1 MNDEIKKETQDFKKA
16 VEKAK
21 PDFLTELEEYRLGK
35 TISEETA
42 KTQDEEVSPVASDEE
57 ESSTV
62 LEVKDRSKALQ
73 KLRFEIDTIQQVG
86 RKVWETGI
94 KQLDEALG
102 GGFLPKQLIT
112 LGAITG
118 LGKSTLALQIAD
130 HVAAQGKDVIYISLE
145 MDDDELLARSI
156 SRETF
161 LLTCDD
167 DVRKR
172 ERLTT
177 LDILTGQVGA
187 PNTEKRKLFDE
198 AVTKTQELD
207 RHLKYI
213 IGENNVDVKAI
224 SDTVRQY
231 KKSGRSPLVIVDY
244 LQIMQETQDNGAHWK
259 DKRLL
264 TDEQVTTLKT
274 LARDLEVPVVLISA
288 FNRESNLQ
296 PVTAGSFK
304 ESGGIEYSSDV
315 LLGLQYNGQ
324 DFQKHE
330 DKSGALHYESQ
341 TEHDNRVRELQDRA
355 GIYPD
360 KLDKSDMIIK
370 LELKVLKA
378 RYRPKT
384 KVGLDFHSAYNY
396 FEEFAL
402 AAETFKEAP
411 EAPGFDDD
419 SDIVTLD

>member
-1 MNDEIKKETQDFKKA
+1 MKDETKKETPDFKKA
-16 VEKAK
+16 LEESK
-21 PDFLTELEEYRLGK
+21 PDFLTELDEYRLKK
-35 TISEETA
+35 TISEATA
-42 KTQDEEVSPVASDEE
+42 QAQDDSSSVAADEDR
-57 ESSTV
+57 TPKL
-62 LEVKDRSKALQ
+62 LELKDRKEALQ
-73 KLRFEIDTIQQVG
+73 KLRFEIDSIQQVG

-118 LGKSTLALQIAD
+118 LGKSTLALQVAD

-161 LLTCDD
+161 LFTCGD

-172 ERLTT
+172 DRLTT

-187 PNTEKRKLFDE
+187 PNTAKRKLFEE
-198 AVTKTQELD
+198 AVTKTQALN

-231 KKSGRSPLVIVDY
+231 KESGRSPLVIVDY
-244 LQIMQETQDNGAHWK
+244 LQIMQETQDNDAHWK

-324 DFQKHE
+324 DFKKLE
-330 DKSGALHYESQ
+330 GKDGSLRYESQ

-360 KLDKSDMIIK
+360 RLDKTDMIIK

-378 RYRPKT
+378 RYRPKK

-396 FEEFAL
+396 FEEFDL
-402 AAETFKEAP
+402 AAEAFKEAP
-411 EAPGFDDD
+411 KAPGFDDGAEV
-419 SDIVTLD
+419 VTVE

>member
-1 MNDEIKKETQDFKKA
+1 MKDETKKETPDFKKTL
-16 VEKAK
+16 EESK
-21 PDFLTELEEYRLGK
+21 PDFLTELDEYRLKK
-35 TISEETA
+35 TISEATA
-42 KTQDEEVSPVASDEE
+42 QAQDDSSPVAVDEDK
-57 ESSTV
+57 TPKL
-62 LEVKDRSKALQ
+62 LELKDRKEALQ
-73 KLRFEIDTIQQVG
+73 KLRFEIDSIQQVG

-130 HVAAQGKDVIYISLE
+130 HVAAQGKDVLYISLE

-172 ERLTT
+172 SRLTT

-231 KKSGRSPLVIVDY
+231 KEGGRSPLVIVDY
-244 LQIMQETQDNGAHWK
+244 LQIMREDEDGHWT

-274 LARDLEVPVVLISA
+274 LARDLEVPVVLVSA

-304 ESGGIEYSSDV
+304 ESSGIEYSSDV
-315 LLGLQYNGQ
+315 LLGLQRSGQ
-324 DFQKHE
+324 DFQKRE
-330 DKSGALHYESQ
+330 GKDGSLHYESQ

-355 GIYPD
+355 GLYPD
-360 KLDKSDMIIK
+360 KLDKTDMIIK

-378 RYRPKT
+378 RYRPKK

-396 FEEFAL
+396 FEEFTEKL
-402 AAETFKEAP
+402 EEAP
-411 EAPGFDDD
+411 EAQGFDDD